1 MRKIFQRG
9 FIWMVTPWFRLQIQN
24 LEWRLIAQK
33 LGLGPR
39 SIRACFW
46 KVPITFRPEVKYS
59 NQNLSAGPSELTS
72 PVCFVTDKQ
81 NKTIE
86 ISIALSLEWKQQLS
100 GPSEFRELAPT
111 CEYQTIE
118 TCLRRLLGQERLCSM
133 SMNQDELFSKT
144 ENLAGVTNV
153 FSSALLN
160 RIPLPYSFAMPKG
173 VWGAYNSEQV
183 FLSSI
188 FKAVVCFAL
197 HIYV

>member
-24 LEWRLIAQK
+24 LEWRLIPQK

-81 NKTIE
+81 DKTIE
-86 ISIALSLEWKQQLS
+86 ISIELSLEWKQQLS
-100 GPSEFRELAPT
+100 GPSEFRETAPT

-133 SMNQDELFSKT
+133 SMNQRQKTLLEWQMSFLQPFST
-144 ENLAGVTNV
+144 
-153 FSSALLN
+153 
-160 RIPLPYSFAMPKG
+160 
-173 VWGAYNSEQV
+173 V
-183 FLSSI
+183 FLYLTPSQCQRGYG
-188 FKAVVCFAL
+188 A
-197 HIYV
+197 HITQRKSFSRVYLKR

>member
-46 KVPITFRPEVKYS
+46 KVPITFRPEVKYW

-72 PVCFVTDKQ
+72 SVCFVTDKQ

-86 ISIALSLEWKQQLS
+86 ISIELSLEWKQQLS

-111 CEYQTIE
+111 CEWGDYLVRNGCARCRWTKMNSFQRQKT
-118 TCLRRLLGQERLCSM
+118 LLEWQM
-133 SMNQDELFSKT
+133 SFLQPFST
-144 ENLAGVTNV
+144 
-153 FSSALLN
+153 
-160 RIPLPYSFAMPKG
+160 
-173 VWGAYNSEQV
+173 V
-183 FLSSI
+183 FLYLTPSQCQRGCG
-188 FKAVVCFAL
+188 A
-197 HIYV
+197 HITQSKSFSRVYLKL